1 MTRPRRRSRSWVQSV
16 EGVEA
21 RNDNQPDTAHEP
33 LGRLVVMTAPPLYEG
48 IIGLAVALTPSV
60 IGLYVVY
67 RRGWSR
73 LDTAATL
80 VLWGLVI
87 VIFEHATFGLGQFG
101 GSDLRDHSALH
112 FQMLAA
118 YGLAALVLVA
128 VVVAPLIRRGEPA
141 GWLGL
146 LAVFLVGV
154 GAEIGTAVV
163 TTPHGVPPRFWS
175 WGLALWGYPVSW
187 AVALGL
193 SFRPVFRRDSAPPVL
208 GSNP

>member
-1 MTRPRRRSRSWVQSV
+1 MS
-16 EGVEA
+16 
-21 RNDNQPDTAHEP
+21 
-33 LGRLVVMTAPPLYEG
+33 APPLYEG
-48 IIGLAVALTPSV
+48 IIGLAFALIPS
-60 IGLYVVY
+60 ITGLYLVY

-73 LDTAATL
+73 LDTAAAL

-87 VIFEHATFGLGQFG
+87 VTLEHASFGLGQFG
-101 GSDLRDHSALH
+101 GSDLRDHGGLH

-118 YGLAALVLVA
+118 YGLAALVLVG
-128 VVVAPLIRRGEPA
+128 VVVAPLVRRGHAA

-146 LAVFLVGV
+146 AAVFLVGV

-187 AVALGL
+187 AVALLL
-193 SFRPVFRRDSAPPVL
+193 SFQPVFRPTQHRRI
-208 GSNP
+208 